1 MTHPLQSVKDHYDKL
16 CAERDA
22 TYAKV
27 DPLEKELDKVNAEI
41 GALQA
46 KANDLAAKIEEGW
59 GGAAWIAKKK
69 EIAKLARALSGS
81 GLL

>member
-1 MTHPLQSVKDHYDKL
+1 MAHPLQSVKDHYDKL

-27 DPLEKELDKVNAEI
+27 DPLEKELNKINAEI

-46 KANDLAAKIEEGW
+46 KANAFAAKIEDSW
-59 GGAAWIAKKK
+59 GGAGWISKKK